1 MKSNS
6 LTRSVAVLGCL
17 TSILSAAP
25 IWVEGESSTSSTM
38 KPHSWYDSVKS
49 EVLSEG
55 AWISHFQGEKTGEA
69 SYTVD
74 VAEKGSYR
82 FWIRANPLGNLS
94 YRLGE
99 AGEFKPVDFTKGK
112 RGEQN
117 IAADGKPDL
126 RFVAWMD
133 AGKVELEKGS
143 QKITFQIASESNGN
157 GAMDCFVLTN
167 EPFSP
172 QGTMKPGADGAVTSV
187 EADPKEVIW
196 IEGEAATR
204 SQVARSPWWYDQV
217 KKDVLSGGDFISNFS
232 KDAEGIVEYD
242 FEALEADT
250 YTFWIR
256 ANSFDSNLSWQ
267 LDNGEWQPVDF
278 KEKRGEQNIA
288 ADSKPDM
295 RFIAWI
301 KPAQVKLS
309 AGKHVMKF
317 KFHSKSDNHGSLDC
331 FVLSRI
337 PFIPNGAAK
346 PMSSRAVAAKPDD
359 WFPLLADD
367 DTFAADSV
375 IDMTKLTE
383 APAGKHGPIIA
394 KGSEL
399 VFTNKPGQAI
409 KLWGVNGSVE
419 AAKNHTQEYQ
429 IQRIRYLRKFGINY
443 IREHTVFDNISTNG
457 KVDPKKLDAYD
468 RWFAELKKAG
478 IYSNWGLFY
487 HFPISA
493 SDGYDPALFAEL
505 PEFGEKG
512 SGLRDVYGFIS
523 ISEDLW
529 KIRNKVM
536 LQLLNHKNPYTGIRY
551 AEDPALAVVEMQN
564 EDAVFFHNPLGSLA
578 SVDNNKMPLH
588 SKMLRQKWAA
598 WVKAKYSTDDAVKKA
613 WGKLDGESLANG
625 ELVLMAP
632 WEMGMAGPE
641 GRFGGQLKRAGDY
654 IEFLH
659 SLTRGLYEDCEKI
672 IRGTGFKS
680 LTITTNW
687 LAGNASSD
695 FANIEAD
702 TVGSII
708 DRHNYAGGGAGGHGI
723 GEGAIYADS
732 HLGKPGQYLFS
743 IGMKQVGD
751 KPFSMTEWTMC
762 PPNQWKHEC
771 APLFAFYGMGLQGWD
786 ASNHFA
792 QTGSRLGD
800 GWPGMRSYASDTP
813 HYMGQFPALA
823 FALQRGHIKE
833 SPPAA
838 ERFVDKTELFSGK
851 TPVLQDYYTG
861 TELQKPV
868 GGTPAEVFAIGRVT
882 LNFKEGKDRMV
893 NFDDFWKKP
902 EKTITS
908 VTGELVWDYGNERV
922 QLRGPKTQAL
932 LGRYEGSST
941 DLPAVR
947 VTDVK
952 TPMMSLIFT
961 PLDDQPL
968 EASKRILITAMAR
981 DKQTGA
987 RYSDDGTKLLATGT
1001 APLLMEPVQA
1011 KIKFS
1016 GTKPSSVKP
1025 CDHYGAPIPGKS
1037 VPVSADGSITIDGTH
1052 RAYYYSVER

>member
-1 MKSNS
+1 MKSNP
-6 LTRSVAVLGCL
+6 LTFSVSALGCL

-25 IWVEGESSTSSTM
+25 IWVEGETATASTM
-38 KPHSWYDSVKS
+38 KRHPWYDSVKS
-49 EVLSEG
+49 EVLSDG
-55 AWISHFQGEKTGEA
+55 AWLSHFQSEKAGEA
-69 SYTVD
+69 TYALE

-99 AGEFKPVDFTKGK
+99 SGAFKPVDFKAGK

-117 IAADGKPDL
+117 IASDEKPDL
-126 RFVAWMD
+126 RFIAWID

-143 QKITFQIASESNGN
+143 QKITFQITSESNGN
-157 GAMDCFVLTN
+157 GAIDCFVLTN

-172 QGTMKPGADGAVTSV
+172 QGTMKPGASGAVASA
-187 EADPKEVIW
+187 EADPKEAIW
-196 IEGEAATR
+196 IEGEAASR
-204 SQVARSPWWYDQV
+204 QAVSRSPWWYDQV
-217 KKDVLSGGDFISNFS
+217 KTDVLSGNDFISNFG
-232 KDAEGIVEYD
+232 KAEGIVEYD
-242 FEALEADT
+242 FEAVEADN
-250 YTFWIR
+250 YAFWVR

-267 LDNGEWQPVDF
+267 LDNGEWQLIDF

-301 KPAQVKLS
+301 KGGQLKLS
-309 AGKHVMKF
+309 AGKHLMKF

-331 FVLSRI
+331 FVLTRI
-337 PFIPNGAAK
+337 PFIPSGATR
-346 PMSSRAVAAKPDD
+346 PMSSQAVAAKPGD

-375 IDMTKLTE
+375 IDMTNLTE
-383 APAGKHGPIIA
+383 APAGKYGPIIA

-399 VFTNKPGQAI
+399 VLTNKPNQPI
-409 KLWGVNGSVE
+409 KLWGLNSSVE
-419 AAKNHTQEYQ
+419 TSKNHTHEYQ

-443 IREHTVFDNISTNG
+443 LREHTVFDNVSTNG
-457 KVDPKKLDAYD
+457 KIDPKKLDAYD
-468 RWFAELKKAG
+468 WWFAELKRAG
-478 IYSNWGLFY
+478 IYSNWSLFY
-487 HFPISA
+487 HFPLSA
-493 SDGYDPALFAEL
+493 AEGYDAALFAEL
-505 PEFGEKG
+505 PEAGEKG
-512 SGLRDVYGFIS
+512 SGLRDAYGFICF
-523 ISEDLW
+523 SEDLW
-529 KIRNKVM
+529 RIRNKVM
-536 LQLLNHKNPYTGIRY
+536 VELLNHKNPYTGMKY
-551 AEDPALAVVEMQN
+551 ADDPALAVVEMQN
-564 EDAVFFHNPLGSLA
+564 EDSVFFHNPLSALA
-578 SVDNNKMPLH
+578 GANTKTPLH
-588 SKMLRQKWAA
+588 AKLLRQKWAA
-598 WVKAKYSTDDAVKKA
+598 WVKAKYATDEGVKKA

-625 ELVLMAP
+625 ELALMAP
-632 WEMGMAGPE
+632 WELGMAGPE
-641 GRFGGQLKRAGDY
+641 GKFGGQLKRAGDY

-659 SLTRGLYEDCEKI
+659 ALTRGLYMDCEKV
-672 IRGTGFKS
+672 IRSTGYKS

-708 DRHNYAGGGAGGHGI
+708 DRHNYAGGGVGGHGI

-743 IGMKQVGD
+743 IGMKQVGN

-762 PPNQWKHEC
+762 PPNQWKLEC

-792 QTGSRLGD
+792 QTGSRFGD
-800 GWPGMRSYASDTP
+800 GWPEMRSYASDTP

-823 FALQRGHIKE
+823 FALHHGHIKE
-833 SPPAA
+833 SPPVA
-838 ERFVDKTELFSGK
+838 ERFVDKTKLFSGK
-851 TPVLQDYYTG
+851 TPVLQDYHNG
-861 TELQKPV
+861 TDFQKAP
-868 GGTPAEVFAIGRVT
+868 GGTPVEVFAIGRVT
-882 LNFKEGKDRMV
+882 LDFKEGKDRTV
-893 NFDDFWKKP
+893 DFDQFWKKS

-908 VTGELVWDYGNERV
+908 ETGELVWDYGNERV

-932 LGRYEGSST
+932 LGRYEGTST
-941 DLPAVR
+941 DLPSVR
-947 VTDVK
+947 VTEVK

-968 EASKRILITAMAR
+968 AGSKRILITAMAR

-987 RYSDDGTKLLATGT
+987 RYSDDGTKLIAAGT

-1016 GTKPSSVKP
+1016 GAKLSSVKP

-1037 VPVSADGSITIDGTH
+1037 VPVATDGSITIDGTH